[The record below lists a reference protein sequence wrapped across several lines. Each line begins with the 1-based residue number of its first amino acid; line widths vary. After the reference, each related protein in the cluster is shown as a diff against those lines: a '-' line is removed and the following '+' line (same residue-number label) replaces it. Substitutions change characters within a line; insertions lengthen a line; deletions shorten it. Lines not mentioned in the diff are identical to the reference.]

1 MTGLTLRCT
10 GFFVEDVPKTL
21 SFYQA
26 AFGLNLRY
34 LHPSTGYAELETG
47 ETLLAFV
54 SEQFIDEAS
63 LLGGSPLRT
72 NRHDMAPVAAWIA
85 LVTADMDGDW
95 QRALA
100 AGATVVKLPEAKPW
114 GQVVGYLR
122 DLNGVIVELCTKSPR
137 G

>member
-1 MTGLTLRCT
+1 MTDLALRCT
-10 GFFVEDVPKTL
+10 GFFVEDVPQTV

-54 SEQFIDEAS
+54 SEGFIEDAD
-63 LLGGSPLRT
+63 LLGGSPIRT
-72 NRHDMAPVAAWIA
+72 NRHDMAPIAAWIA
-85 LVTADMDGDW
+85 FVTADMDGDW
-95 QRALA
+95 QRALT

-122 DLNGVIVELCTKSPR
+122 DLNGVIDELCTKSPR

>member
-34 LHPSTGYAELETG
+34 LHPSTGYAEVETG

-72 NRHDMAPVAAWIA
+72 NRRDMAPIAAWIA
-85 LVTADMDGDW
+85 LVTADMGGDW

-122 DLNGVIVELCTKSPR
+122 DLNGVIVELFTKSPR

>member
-1 MTGLTLRCT
+1 MPNLTLRCT

-26 AFGLNLRY
+26 AFGLDLRY
-34 LHPSTGYAELETG
+34 LHPSMGYAEVETG

-72 NRHDMAPVAAWIA
+72 NRHDTAPIAAWIA
-85 LVTADMDGDW
+85 FVTADMEGDW

-100 AGATVVKLPEAKPW
+100 AGATVIKLPEAKPW

>member
-1 MTGLTLRCT
+1 MTDLTLRCT
-10 GFFVEDVPKTL
+10 GFFVEDVPQTVN
-21 SFYQA
+21 FYQT

-54 SEQFIDEAS
+54 SEEFIEGAD
-63 LLGGSPLRT
+63 LLGGSAIQP
-72 NRHDMAPVAAWIA
+72 NRHDMAPIAAMIA
-85 LVTADMDGDW
+85 FVTADMDGDW

-114 GQVVGYLR
+114 GQMVGYLR
-122 DLNGVIVELCTKSPR
+122 DLNGVIVELCTRSPR

>member
-34 LHPSTGYAELETG
+34 LHPSTGYAEVETG

-63 LLGGSPLRT
+63 LLGGSPFRT
-72 NRHDMAPVAAWIA
+72 NRHDTAPIAAWIA
-85 LVTADMDGDW
+85 FVTADMEGDW